1 VIIHQTLYSLF
12 PPSSFDPTLIIPL
25 TPPEF
30 IQRILVPEAAVGL
43 IMEDRFMDPK
53 NEKHKEQ
60 AVRILRESAAYGVA
74 MFPDADTNGG
84 ANGKGKGLKDDDDD
98 DWDMGVGDE
107 IVRER
112 ARARRK
118 ELEEEER
125 IEDELWAKKESE
137 RIKREGGGKKKKKE
151 EDTKPKGKQKEKEQ
165 EVVEISET
173 SDTGRPRPRP
183 RKVQREK
190 RSAGVL
196 LSSDASQKAN
206 GRRTAAKPKHE
217 APSNNCKQRG
227 TTADIDLCS
236 TSSDDVTRQESRE
249 KTKGK
254 ETAKTREPSIDS
266 MHLEY
271 PPTDAMSVDDSDR
284 MSDVSSATRRTRA
297 DKKGKKKAKA
307 SGLKPLE
314 PNCSIVS
321 LLSEDEETPRPKK
334 APGKFNAPLSIASS
348 AATSD
353 SKSSFPLQIARDRRT
368 EA

>member
-1 VIIHQTLYSLF
+1 
-12 PPSSFDPTLIIPL
+12 
-25 TPPEF
+25 
-30 IQRILVPEAAVGL
+30 
-43 IMEDRFMDPK
+43 MDPK

-60 AVRILRESAAYGVA
+60 AVQILRESAAYGVA

-206 GRRTAAKPKHE
+206 GRRTAAKPKNE